1 MRGSTDW
8 KIAFSTLAIV
18 LGVGFV
24 VAQTIL
30 IGCVPLPFLVNGPGL
45 FDNKPPTLEII
56 APSQDFTRG
65 QGDAFI
71 ITWTDSDSD
80 DIASV
85 SFSLVDEN
93 GDEILLITGLK
104 EDPTSIGTFI
114 AQTILI
120 PPGTYNIRGTID
132 DGVNVPVRK
141 FALTAG
147 TATPR
152 PVVVTI
158 VGEGEGPQTEPP
170 IILVTEPSFNL
181 SVSQDDVLTIVVQP
195 GEFFDVDS
203 PFDPDS
209 DLTLY
214 VLLDFDSDPTNDD
227 PSAEADD
234 NNKIILLIDPR
245 IVTAGSFEPITF
257 SIPIDLEEVK
267 PRPNGEPYF
276 IRITAD
282 DGTNPRVHQYAVG
295 TINVVRLA
303 AGLVDL
309 FDIGMTKAGVT
320 FIGFNPGANVG
331 STISTIGDFDAD
343 GVADF
348 IIAAQFGNPRNVGP
362 VGEAYLVYGQNQIRF
377 GGKIGVNS
385 ISETVSGVIF
395 EAPPV
400 RTRLIQS
407 PNPRSDGI
415 TDISFVRDLT
425 GDGRPE
431 ILMGLAHVH
440 GAFEAMDFD
449 PSDEDLTDSG
459 DTINIEVEIRQGE
472 KILTIGQADPVTTT
486 FYSGVDE
493 VTISSSEPNAN
504 KGTESSIS
512 WQNNGPNQSEWALIK
527 FKDILDELPDD
538 IREIDVE
545 SVRATLEVR
554 IFDPGGDATLHRL
567 LTDFNEQATFNTFAF
582 NSGAPEP
589 GVDYEVAAGG
599 GAGGI
604 GTISGGSAETTTV
617 DISDEI
623 KLLMDGVLQGDD
635 NELRFIM
642 VPVDDGTDKTSV
654 RSSEFSIKLNRPT
667 LRINYPRLNL
677 QGALGCFPDD
687 LVNNRT
693 DIEPLDVQFTGGGMA
708 IFFNS
713 ENRDNDPRIPN
724 QERLDNTS
732 VALELVG
739 QESGLLGRWVLNRD
753 GINQEGNIFTRADDY
768 EEELRLAGA
777 RFMAGPYD
785 WEDHRFLNQIP
796 REDLFGQN
804 VASIGDLNNDG
815 FDEIIIS
822 SPLNER
828 HIEDLFT
835 TFGFQSTHWWSTR
848 FTGSITVIPGKNYNA
863 TFWREKSSDVDG
875 STSLPKLDQQT
886 HPPFGNCTGIPL
898 PRHLDVPVDTFEV
911 FAEDIDD
918 MLGGAQSAGDFNQDG
933 LDDILCGAYLN
944 DKPGAIDSGAV
955 YVLYGRNILGDFDL
969 KKADDV
975 ILRAPMLRVQGIHNG
990 DQIGWRQATGLD
1002 VNGDRIDDVFI
1013 SSPRTDYG
1021 GIERDTCTA
1030 DFNGDGITNTLDL
1043 LSFNSCKLS
1052 FGDQVFTDD
1061 ECKIFDYDNDAD
1073 IDDDDRCVFCCR
1085 SGECPVD
1092 DSCIAGKNP
1101 NDCCENLVDNGFVG
1115 VIFGGTTTDG
1125 DRSISRIG
1133 TPDLP
1138 GAIFFGGKAGHRAGM
1153 DVSSA
1158 GDFNQDGFGDILI
1171 TVPGET
1177 RCDREIPDGQTCD
1190 DVGRERLGVVYLIF
1204 GGLHLFEDMPEGDTP
1219 LENGWNLSDPD
1230 NGVGSARLPG
1240 IVFVS
1245 PFVIGRPNEAP
1256 PTVAAFLGDINNDG
1270 FGDIAIGNPE
1280 ADFIDLSFPQGPNA
1294 PGSDAAV
1301 GRRRDAGH
1309 VYIVYGNNFG
1319 TNRDSPP

>member
-1 MRGSTDW
+1 MRRSTNW
-8 KIAFSTLAIV
+8 KIAVSTLAVV
-18 LGVGFV
+18 LGMGFMV
-24 VAQTIL
+24 IEAIL
-30 IGCVPLPFLVNGPGL
+30 IGCTPLPFLVNGPGL
-45 FDNKPPTLEII
+45 FDNRPPTLDII
-56 APSQDFTRG
+56 SPTQDLTRG

-71 ITWTDSDSD
+71 IRWTDSDSD
-80 DIASV
+80 DVANV
-85 SFSLVDEN
+85 SFSLVNAEN
-93 GDEILLITGLK
+93 FVITLVTGIK
-104 EDPTSIGTFI
+104 EDPTSIGIFT

-120 PPGTYNIRGTID
+120 PPGSYNILGTID
-132 DGVNVPVRK
+132 DGVNVPVNK
-141 FALTAG
+141 FAETADS
-147 TATPR
+147 AAPR
-152 PVVVTI
+152 RVVVTI

-170 IILVTEPSFNL
+170 IITVTEPRFNL
-181 SVSQDDVLTIVVQP
+181 SVSQDDILTVVVQP
-195 GEFFDVDS
+195 SEFFDPDI

-209 DLTLY
+209 DLNIF

-227 PSAEADD
+227 PSDPVD
-234 NNKIILLIDPR
+234 SQIILLDQR
-245 IVTAGSFEPITF
+245 IITAGSFDPITF
-257 SIPIDLEEVK
+257 LIPIDLDKVK

-309 FDIGMTKAGVT
+309 FDIGTTKAGVT

-331 STISTIGDFDAD
+331 STITTVEDFDDD

-362 VGEAYLVYGQNQIRF
+362 VGEAYLVYGQDQVRF

-400 RTRLIQS
+400 RSRRIQS

-449 PSDEDLTDSG
+449 PSDEDLANADDSV
-459 DTINIEVEIRQGE
+459 NIEVVIRQAE
-472 KILTIGQADPVTTT
+472 IIITIGQDNPITTT
-486 FYSGVDE
+486 FFNGVEE
-493 VTISSSEPNAN
+493 VSISSSEPNAN
-504 KGTESSIS
+504 KGTDSFVS

-538 IREIDVE
+538 VREIDVE

-554 IFDPGGDATLHRL
+554 IFDTGGDATVHRL
-567 LTDFNEQATFNTFAF
+567 LTNFNEQTTFNTF
-582 NSGAPEP
+582 SITGGAPDP
-589 GVDYEVAAGG
+589 GVDYEVAAGSG
-599 GAGGI
+599 GGI
-604 GTISGGSAETTTV
+604 GTITGGGAETTTV

-642 VPVDDGTDKTSV
+642 VPVADGINKTSI

-667 LRINYPRLNL
+667 IRITYPRLNVL
-677 QGALGCFPDD
+677 GALGCFPDD

-693 DIEPLDVQFTGGGMA
+693 DTDQQDPVDVQFTGGGMM

-713 ENRDNDPRIPN
+713 ENRDNDPRIVPTPA
-724 QERLDNTS
+724 RLDTTS
-732 VALELVG
+732 IALELVG
-739 QESGLLGRWVLNRD
+739 QESGPLGRWILGGDDV
-753 GINQEGNIFTRADDY
+753 NQEGNIFARADDHD
-768 EEELRLAGA
+768 EELRLAGA
-777 RFMAGPYD
+777 RFMAGPFD
-785 WEDHRFLNQIP
+785 FEDHRFLNQVP

-815 FDEIIIS
+815 MDEIIIS

-848 FTGSITVIPGKNYNA
+848 FRGSITVIPGHNYNNVDP
-863 TFWREKSSDVDG
+863 WREISSDVNG
-875 STSLPKLDQQT
+875 STSIPTLDQQT
-886 HPPFGNCTGIPL
+886 HGPNFGRCLNPAG
-898 PRHLDVPVDTFEV
+898 PRHLDVPIDTFEV

-944 DKPGAIDSGAV
+944 DKLGAVDSGAV
-955 YVLYGRNILGDFDL
+955 YILYGRNILGDFDL
-969 KKADDV
+969 KRADDV
-975 ILRAPMLRVQGIHNG
+975 ILRAPMLRIQGIHNG
-990 DQIGWRQATGLD
+990 DQIGWKQTTGLD

-1021 GIERDTCTA
+1021 GITRDSCTA
-1030 DFNGDGITNTLDL
+1030 DFNSDGSVNTSDL
-1043 LSFNSCKLS
+1043 LAFNNCILS
-1052 FGDQVFTDD
+1052 FGDHVFSDD
-1061 ECKIFDYDNDAD
+1061 DCKIFDYDNDED
-1073 IDDDDRCVFCCR
+1073 IDTDDRCVFCCI
-1085 SGECPVD
+1085 SGDCSVD
-1092 DSCIAGKNP
+1092 DSCVAGKNP
-1101 NDCCENLVDNGFVG
+1101 NACCENIVDNGFIG
-1115 VIFGGTTTDG
+1115 VVFGGTTTTG
-1125 DRSISRIG
+1125 DRSISKIG

-1158 GDFNQDGFGDILI
+1158 GDFNQDGFGDLLI

-1177 RCDREIPDGQTCD
+1177 RCDREIPSGSECA

-1204 GGLHLFEDMPEGDTP
+1204 GGLHLFEDMPVG
-1219 LENGWNLSDPD
+1219 GWNLSDPD
-1230 NGVGSARLPG
+1230 KGVGSASLPG

-1245 PFVIGRPNEAP
+1245 PFVIGRPNEAA

-1270 FGDIAIGNPE
+1270 FGDIAIGNPQ

-1301 GRRRDAGH
+1301 GRRRNAGH

-1319 TNRDSPP
+1319 SNRDSPP